1 MLHKKMKSIL
11 LLVLTTSLFAFT
23 SNYGGDSYQIYLNK
37 KLVLKEYVSMAHAIQ
52 SFSLDK
58 NTYDQQV
65 DVYYSHCGR
74 VGTNREI
81 IIKDEN
87 NKLVKELHFADYKE
101 NNSGMSFKVSDFM
114 NWDKRNGTDQLNIY
128 YSSKEL
134 STARLLATINLATEN
149 RTQP

>member
-11 LLVLTTSLFAFT
+11 LLVLATSLFAFT
-23 SNYGGDSYQIYLNK
+23 SHYGGDSYQIYLNK
-37 KLVLKEYVSMAHAIQ
+37 KLVLKEFVSLGHAVQ

-87 NKLVKELHFADYKE
+87 NKLVKDLHFADYDG
-101 NNSGMSFKVSDFM
+101 NNSGMSFKVTDFM
-114 NWDKRNGTDQLNIY
+114 NWDKKNGTDQLNIY

-134 STARLLATINLATEN
+134 SAARLLATINLGSVNKT
-149 RTQP
+149 RP

>member
-11 LLVLTTSLFAFT
+11 LVVLTTSLFSFT

-37 KLVLKEYVSMAHAIQ
+37 KLVFKEFVSTGHTVQ

-58 NTYDQQV
+58 NSYNQQV
-65 DVYYSHCGR
+65 DVYYSHCGH

-87 NKLVKELHFADYKE
+87 NKLVKDLHFADY
-101 NNSGMSFKVSDFM
+101 NGSNSGMSFKVSD
-114 NWDKRNGTDQLNIY
+114 
-128 YSSKEL
+128 
-134 STARLLATINLATEN
+134 
-149 RTQP
+149 